1 MQSLVTTSSC
11 LKKRTAPT
19 CYRLLHTTRCR
30 MQKPRDYELR
40 VGFAIATLQD
50 DLPNFFQKGFSD
62 HSIYSPNII
71 LSDPH
76 YTKLSIHGRTAY
88 IGIAQ
93 MLRWSTSLYFD
104 DISVEITKMRVL
116 PNVPDIHDLDDQ
128 DLYFSSIRDAE
139 NDARASGIVKRLE
152 VRWRL
157 EGKKRSLIFQHETTR
172 HIEGVFIYKFDHL
185 GYIGEHRIQTIIPPP
200 SRRTLLLH
208 SLGVRFRSLW
218 WDQGKRS
225 PVLDPGF

>member
-1 MQSLVTTSSC
+1 MTTSSC
-11 LKKRTAPT
+11 LKKRTAPL

-40 VGFAIATLQD
+40 VGF
-50 DLPNFFQKGFSD
+50 
-62 HSIYSPNII
+62 
-71 LSDPH
+71 
-76 YTKLSIHGRTAY
+76 
-88 IGIAQ
+88 GIAQ

-139 NDARASGIVKRLE
+139 NDARAPGIVKRLE